1 MVVTCCLFCAFSFV
15 DSKALAAVRTILV
28 RDLSVFLCDVEYFGI
43 GNAVF
48 GVFFFRRRRFDL
60 SDQDS
65 ILCNPTC
72 NSAESILSV

>member
-1 MVVTCCLFCAFSFV
+1 MICPFV
-15 DSKALAAVRTILV
+15 N
-28 RDLSVFLCDVEYFGI
+28 FDVEYIRF

-65 ILCNPTC
+65 ILFNLTC
-72 NSAESILSV
+72 NSAESILT